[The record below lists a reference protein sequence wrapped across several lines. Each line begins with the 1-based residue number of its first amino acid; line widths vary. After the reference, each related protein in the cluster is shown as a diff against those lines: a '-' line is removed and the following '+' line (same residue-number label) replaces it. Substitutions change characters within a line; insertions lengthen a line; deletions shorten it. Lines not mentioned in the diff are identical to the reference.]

1 MFKRQAAVLF
11 AACALCVGT
20 IARADQPAGT
30 ADTGSY
36 NPLATSPVYLDDQAT
51 SAPTSAPTTDASA
64 PPSSESLLNDG
75 LNAIGVGKWLTNWGI
90 KVGGYVEGSYTYDTS
105 HNSKFIAGRTF
116 DFENEALRM
125 NQLALQIARPIDTA
139 ADLKA
144 GKWDFGF
151 GLDMMYG
158 SDGRII
164 HANGLSGYNSAL
176 HPINQYDLTQAYL
189 QLFIPVGH
197 GLEITAGKFVT
208 LFGNES
214 ISPIATV
221 TGSTGNAFYSHS
233 YNFGFGIPFTQT
245 GVLAAYPLDADGK
258 WTVTGGFTRGWNQA
272 TNDDNGAIDFL
283 GQVKFVPN
291 PQWTFTVNMSAGPEG
306 FHDNSDY
313 QYVLEGIAAWTPKD
327 SKWTF
332 AIDALG
338 AEDEHAATNGDTG
351 YWYGVTGYVGYSLC
365 KYATL
370 NGRVEW
376 FRDDGGAVL
385 GQSVSVYE
393 ATVGATVKPCP
404 DTKILSNLIIR
415 PEVRV
420 DWSGKSVFNGGNADN
435 QVTAAVDAIFAL

>member
-1 MFKRQAAVLF
+1 L
-11 AACALCVGT
+11 
-20 IARADQPAGT
+20 AGV
-30 ADTGSY
+30 
-36 NPLATSPVYLDDQAT
+36 PVNLDDQAN
-51 SAPTSAPTTDASA
+51 SAPTSAPASPASPASA
-64 PPSSESLLNDG
+64 ASGAPTSESLLNDG
-75 LNAIGVGKWLTNWGI
+75 ANAIGLGKMMTNWGI
-90 KVGGYVEGSYTYDTS
+90 KLGGYVEGSYTYDLS

-125 NQLALQIARPIDTA
+125 NQLAIQIARPIDTA
-139 ADLKA
+139 ADAKA
-144 GKWDFGF
+144 GKWDIGF

-176 HPINQYDLTQAYL
+176 HPINQFDLTQAYL
-189 QLFIPVGH
+189 EFFIPVGH
-197 GLEITAGKFVT
+197 GLEIQAGKFVT
-208 LFGNES
+208 LFGNET
-214 ISPIATV
+214 IAAIPTV
-221 TGSTGNAFYSHS
+221 TGSSGNQFYSHS

-245 GVLAAYPLDADGK
+245 GVIATYPLNDQ
-258 WTVTGGFTRGWNQA
+258 WTVTGGFTRGWGQA
-272 TNDDNGAIDFL
+272 TNDNNGAIDFL

-291 PQWTFTVNMSAGPEG
+291 PQWTFTVNASIGPEG

-313 QYVLEGIAAWTPKD
+313 QYVLEGIAAWAPKD

-332 AIDALG
+332 AIDLLG
-338 AEDEHAATNGDTG
+338 ADDEHAATNGNTG
-351 YWYGVTGYVGYSLC
+351 YWYGVTGYVGYTLC

-393 ATVGATVKPCP
+393 ATVGATIKPCP
-404 DTKILSNLIIR
+404 DSKILSNLVIR

-420 DWSGKSVFNGGNADN
+420 DWSGKAVFNGGNADN
-435 QVTAAVDAIFAL
+435 QITAAVDAIFAL